1 MPKATMKSTDFDGRP
16 AQHVFCPR
24 CGATNSH
31 LSGPPREVESQEMFK
46 QGAVQVP
53 VKCEPEEHP
62 FFVYVGDH
70 KGDIVVVVD
79 EEDYDAG

>member
-1 MPKATMKSTDFDGRP
+1 
-16 AQHVFCPR
+16 
-24 CGATNSH
+24 
-31 LSGPPREVESQEMFK
+31 MFK